1 MDPSAPQL
9 IPPAESGPSVA
20 WWVVSIV
27 VSALGAGLF
36 VYGRKEGRWPHL
48 VAGVLLCVYPYFV
61 ASAWMTAAIGA
72 GLLGVLWLLVR
83 RGA

>member
-9 IPPAESGPSVA
+9 IPAPDSGPSVA
-20 WWVVSIV
+20 WWFASIAL
-27 VSALGAGLF
+27 SAVGAGLF

-48 VAGVLLCVYPYFV
+48 VVGVLLCIYPYFV
-61 ASAWMTAAIGA
+61 PSPWVTAAIGA